1 MEIDD
6 IGLFSLDI
14 NIDSNNKSICISSVI
29 RYVKLPDKNKFSIHF
44 EDDDLTVFILCND
57 RCFLLLFHFFSWL
70 YRKNGKKCKV
80 ILDWYLNHPLFVNL
94 ISKRLIFTLK
104 WRCTMF
110 YPKHSCTAIKSS
122 ISIDVFWYKTVDEQ
136 KV

>member
-14 NIDSNNKSICISSVI
+14 NMDSNNKSICISSII

-57 RCFLLLFHFFSWL
+57 RCFL
-70 YRKNGKKCKV
+70 
-80 ILDWYLNHPLFVNL
+80 PLFQ
-94 ISKRLIFTLK
+94 F
-104 WRCTMF
+104 F
-110 YPKHSCTAIKSS
+110 A
-122 ISIDVFWYKTVDEQ
+122 
-136 KV
+136 